1 MSRFDPI
8 SSHGKPERSTRKG
21 GDPSSTSTSGDPISR
36 RARVS
41 LLGGGV
47 ALALLFTT
55 VSLLLAQNDGS
66 EPKASHPKVAVL
78 AQAADPAPVV
88 SPSIVKS
95 PAIVSRLAPLEAG
108 EAPFSIASPVTKRS
122 AVSANASVAA
132 RKSAIQRSS
141 LDAADTEASSLRIAL
156 IDARPTS
163 PPAVAVRGALPTSQ
177 VSSTLGTPGVSGRP
191 VANASSAVP
200 VVPQAAVALA
210 THPRLILDPTTLS
223 TLRQRASANTP
234 EWKALK
240 ATCDSYIGGTVAY
253 PTGTAYPDLPNLGSG
268 YQGSSY
274 LPALLAEGM
283 CYQVL
288 KSSDAA
294 AAQSYGAK
302 AVDILMKMSAPYPG
316 SNGWNPCTDDG
327 YGIRFY
333 GVGYGLG
340 YDWVYELL
348 TPAQRTQIY
357 TTANAWITAWE
368 QPSGCADFEYA
379 HPQSNYFA
387 GYFHAKAVISLA
399 TYDENPGAPA
409 QWVDW
414 LGNQFGTR
422 VQPYYQTHL
431 LGGGWPEGYGNYAP
445 LGILNMSLPAWEVKS
460 ATGTDLINASAPY
473 SFPLASADYAMHF
486 TWPSRAYFD
495 DRDTNHSSGDV
506 ANPPGTTPVGMFEQI
521 LGSLIYWNSPKV
533 AVFHQ
538 YLNEVSAATKDFSPA
553 EAWQLFLFTDPN
565 ASTAALN
572 TLPLSYFAPGMNAV
586 AARSGWD
593 NGASWMSFRAGPY
606 VNNPAQG
613 EEYFD
618 QGSLALVRGSVP
630 LLINTGGWVV
640 HEPNG
645 TQEENNVYADNYGT
659 FNGSVYLGNRQLYN
673 VFYVRNMSGST
684 VVDRYGQ
691 AAYTTEDNQV
701 RTQVSAYEDGGRYVY
716 VLATHLEDMYRKFS
730 AGPGVAAWSRE
741 VVYLRPNRFVVFD
754 RTTKGNA
761 NYDQFLA
768 WHFPASPAALAAPVG
783 QNRMGITYGNQFVG
797 AMTAVLP
804 SSSQMTT
811 VPLYPGSNPVKAWQ
825 VQERPASSNV
835 NQIWLTVFDL
845 STAAS
850 SLASTSPVVVNQGG
864 IAGVQLIASDGS
876 TVVVSSTGAAGT
888 PLTGDIGYGV
898 SPVGSEQVVTDL
910 APNTGYSASVASNGN
925 TQNITISAGGTL
937 MSSAKGVLTFYVTS
951 AGVVQPYP
959 PAAPPPPYPTV
970 PISSLP
976 VAGFPAP
983 YKP

>member
-8 SSHGKPERSTRKG
+8 SSHGKPERSTRKD

-108 EAPFSIASPVTKRS
+108 EAPFPIASPVTKRS
-122 AVSANASVAA
+122 VVSANASVAA

-156 IDARPTS
+156 TRPTS

-684 VVDRYGQ
+684 VVDQYGQ

-701 RTQVSAYEDGGRYVY
+701 RTD
-716 VLATHLEDMYRKFS
+716 RKS
-730 AGPGVAAWSRE
+730 
-741 VVYLRPNRFVVFD
+741 VV
-754 RTTKGNA
+754 
-761 NYDQFLA
+761 
-768 WHFPASPAALAAPVG
+768 
-783 QNRMGITYGNQFVG
+783 
-797 AMTAVLP
+797 
-804 SSSQMTT
+804 
-811 VPLYPGSNPVKAWQ
+811 
-825 VQERPASSNV
+825 
-835 NQIWLTVFDL
+835 
-845 STAAS
+845 
-850 SLASTSPVVVNQGG
+850 
-864 IAGVQLIASDGS
+864 
-876 TVVVSSTGAAGT
+876 
-888 PLTGDIGYGV
+888 
-898 SPVGSEQVVTDL
+898 
-910 APNTGYSASVASNGN
+910 
-925 TQNITISAGGTL
+925 
-937 MSSAKGVLTFYVTS
+937 
-951 AGVVQPYP
+951 
-959 PAAPPPPYPTV
+959 
-970 PISSLP
+970 
-976 VAGFPAP
+976 
-983 YKP
+983 